1 MISTLISN
9 LLISTISV
17 TFSINI
23 IIVSNNLMI
32 TLLSTDRRIA
42 MKIRVQDLYSDD
54 NLILENVSYF
64 LLTQIARE
72 NLNFK

>member
-17 TFSINI
+17 TSSINI

-32 TLLSTDRRIA
+32 TLLSADKRTV

-54 NLILENVSYF
+54 NLISENVSYF

>member
-9 LLISTISV
+9 LLISIISV

-54 NLILENVSYF
+54 NLISENVSYF

>member
-17 TFSINI
+17 TSSINI

-32 TLLSTDRRIA
+32 SFLSADRRTA

-54 NLILENVSYF
+54 NLILKNVSYF
-64 LLTQIARE
+64 LLTQITRE

>member
-17 TFSINI
+17 TSFINI
-23 IIVSNNLMI
+23 IIVSNNLII
-32 TLLSTDRRIA
+32 TLLSADRRTA

-54 NLILENVSYF
+54 NLILKNVSYF

>member
-1 MISTLISN
+1 MISILISN
-9 LLISTISV
+9 LLISTIFV
-17 TFSINI
+17 TSFINI
-23 IIVSNNLMI
+23 IIVSNNLII
-32 TLLSTDRRIA
+32 TLLSADRRTA

-54 NLILENVSYF
+54 NLISENVSYF

>member
-1 MISTLISN
+1 MINTLISN

-17 TFSINI
+17 TSSINI

-32 TLLSTDRRIA
+32 TLLSADRRTA
-42 MKIRVQDLYSDD
+42 TKIRVQDLYSDD

>member
-17 TFSINI
+17 TSSINI

-32 TLLSTDRRIA
+32 TLLSADRRTA

-54 NLILENVSYF
+54 NLISENVSYF

>member
-17 TFSINI
+17 TSSINI

-32 TLLSTDRRIA
+32 TFFSANRRTV

-54 NLILENVSYF
+54 NLISENVSYF

>member
-17 TFSINI
+17 TSFINI
-23 IIVSNNLMI
+23 IIVSNNLII
-32 TLLSTDRRIA
+32 TLLSADRRTA

>member
-1 MISTLISN
+1 MISILISN

-17 TFSINI
+17 TSSINI
-23 IIVSNNLMI
+23 IIVSNNLMS
-32 TLLSTDRRIA
+32 TLLSADRKTA

-54 NLILENVSYF
+54 NLISENVSYF

>member
-1 MISTLISN
+1 MISILISN

-17 TFSINI
+17 TSSINI
-23 IIVSNNLMI
+23 IIVSNNLII
-32 TLLSTDRRIA
+32 TFLSADRKTA
-42 MKIRVQDLYSDD
+42 VKIRVQDLYSDD
-54 NLILENVSYF
+54 NLISENVSYF

>member
-17 TFSINI
+17 TSSINI

-32 TLLSTDRRIA
+32 TLLSADRRTA
-42 MKIRVQDLYSDD
+42 TKIRVQDLYSDD
-54 NLILENVSYF
+54 NLILKNVSYF

>member
-1 MISTLISN
+1 MINTLISN

-17 TFSINI
+17 TSSINI

-32 TLLSTDRRIA
+32 TLLSADRKTA
-42 MKIRVQDLYSDD
+42 TKIRVQDLYSDD
-54 NLILENVSYF
+54 NLISENVSYF
-64 LLTQIARE
+64 LLTQIARK

>member
-17 TFSINI
+17 TSSINI
-23 IIVSNNLMI
+23 IIVFNNLMI
-32 TLLSTDRRIA
+32 TLLSADKRTA

-54 NLILENVSYF
+54 NLILKNVSYF
-64 LLTQIARE
+64 LLTQIAKE

>member
-17 TFSINI
+17 TSSINI

-32 TLLSTDRRIA
+32 TLLSIDRRTA

-54 NLILENVSYF
+54 NLISENVSYF